1 MCSIEILLCRG
12 KVLRYRPEQ
21 DQNNANFRGNDVAS
35 LIQFVLMYTVN
46 IYFLHTYTVFVCG
59 KI

>member
-12 KVLRYRPEQ
+12 KVLRYRPEN
-21 DQNNANFRGNDVAS
+21 DQNNANITGNNVAS
-35 LIQFVLMYTVN
+35 LIQFILMYTVN
-46 IYFLHTYTVFVCG
+46 ISFLHTYTVFVCG

>member
-35 LIQFVLMYTVN
+35 LI
-46 IYFLHTYTVFVCG
+46 
-59 KI
+59 